1 MAKVENIG
9 VLDVREIKEELA
21 EKITAIEN
29 IGILI
34 ESDQS
39 QVLLKDVKKANIG
52 VTIKVPSDKNISI
65 AKQNGSLEVDREYF
79 EGIDGQI
86 VFLVNGE
93 LIFKNDIDLDLIKE
107 KLFSIL
113 VNGEL
118 ICPRKFSGIMQTKG
132 TINGALTL
140 YSSDYTF
147 IKGKVKLDNRFLKS
161 LRKDSK
167 ISIEKLLVLEPI
179 DLTLLEERI
188 SNIEVLGKLIILESL
203 EEDISQYIDN
213 YYSVNKELIP
223 NIDGEIHYI
232 GKDVLID
239 NRFLEKYN
247 EAIIYIDGNVSFNL
261 EENTDFGKHIKLLLC
276 KKITCKKKIYDM
288 IKGHI
293 GENVNVEIME
303 EGLRI
308 NTGHMVLTGKIGE
321 EIIIKNMGKLDI
333 DENLDIETFSKN
345 VVEIRNYGLIVV
357 PEDKLDIIKEK
368 VKVNRGAISSAK
380 ERQEKAK
387 AESKEEILYANMGEL
402 KL

>member
-1 MAKVENIG
+1 MNIYIVYEKYHNDFLSFAKSITKNYDEAFDLVQDAYLAALE
-9 VLDVREIKEELA
+9 REEMFEFMNEYQIKGWFF
-21 EKITAIEN
+21 T
-29 IGILI
+29 
-34 ESDQS
+34 
-39 QVLLKDVKKANIG
+39 
-52 VTIKVPSDKNISI
+52 TIKNKNIDNIRKKSRLDYQFELDII
-65 AKQNGSLEVDREYF
+65 AKE
-79 EGIDGQI
+79 
-86 VFLVNGE
+86 
-93 LIFKNDIDLDLIKE
+93 
-107 KLFSIL
+107 
-113 VNGEL
+113 
-118 ICPRKFSGIMQTKG
+118 
-132 TINGALTL
+132 
-140 YSSDYTF
+140 
-147 IKGKVKLDNRFLKS
+147 
-161 LRKDSK
+161 DSF
-167 ISIEKLLVLEPI
+167 
-179 DLTLLEERI
+179 EERI

-321 EIIIKNMGKLDI
+321 EIIIQNMGKLNI
-333 DENLDIETFSKN
+333 GENLDIETFSKN

-368 VKVNRGAISSAK
+368 VKVNRGVISSTK

-387 AESKEEILYANMGEL
+387 AESKEEILYENMGEL